1 MCPRT
6 PVHLGRDTLLVQAE
20 PAGLLSRNQGRVPGV
35 GTVCPS
41 RNGGSADR
49 GQAHLPGRLPGS
61 TTCSRLGHTHGSVPS
76 ASPSHQRRYRRQAMQ
91 TPWQQAGA
99 LMEESPV
106 NGLDT
111 RQLQPSTDASPM
123 PGRTGNFHSAWLV
136 HSRNLCAVLRSVVSG
151 SLRPQGLWPAKL
163 LCPWDS
169 PGKDTGV
176 GKHSLLQGIFLV
188 QESNPGL
195 LHCRQ
200 ILYHRSHQGR
210 PARF

>member
-1 MCPRT
+1 MSEPSAPPETGARQTEDRLTC
-6 PVHLGRDTLLVQAE
+6 
-20 PAGLLSRNQGRVPGV
+20 PAGFPGPQPAPDLA
-35 GTVCPS
+35 T
-41 RNGGSADR
+41 
-49 GQAHLPGRLPGS
+49 L
-61 TTCSRLGHTHGSVPS
+61 GSVPS